1 MSLESLKKQAGR
13 LAAYLGAH
21 HKLRI
26 KHSGALE
33 AIAAAHGARNWATL
47 AAQGGTV
54 VPPDVVTPAG
64 VNAKF
69 SKPSRGESRPL
80 VWHDED
86 DRSISISHA
95 DWSRHT
101 LAEGAHFY
109 TLAWLESHLVNC
121 HRTFGCGVFIN
132 TVEDQRLPIIL
143 DFHRDTHESSPVP
156 EYNLFA
162 GLTVDETC
170 DVLMKA
176 YPPQADFAVRDFI
189 RSRSRDVLKRILPTE
204 IPAHESL
211 TLSLIVLALQP
222 ESIILRMRQDAD
234 LAEQLRGIAKIATA
248 GATSDES
255 LKWAISQMFGPL
267 IQQLKW
273 LRQSK
278 YGSALFSS
286 KSFAQGSRSVVD
298 CFVRGDLLHVTLP
311 DDEGEAE
318 RLRKMWMEVMGL
330 AAKRRRTTV
339 GGPDKPAV
347 LGIGRCKYFVGPVLT
362 ALVEQAR
369 SVDLALLLTTG
380 SELELTRS
388 PAGQRVLDGTYNHL
402 TLGHPRKE
410 VVEQVM
416 RDLERSTAQL
426 RSRTGTSFF

>member
-47 AAQGGTV
+47 AAQGGPAAPTEA
-54 VPPDVVTPAG
+54 VTPAAATA
-64 VNAKF
+64 NL
-69 SKPSRGESRPL
+69 SRRSREGSRPL
-80 VWHDED
+80 VWHED
-86 DRSISISHA
+86 GRIMSISHA

-109 TLAWLESHLVNC
+109 TLAWLETHLVNS
-121 HRTFGCGVFIN
+121 HRTFGCGVFVN
-132 TVEDQRLPIIL
+132 TVEDPRLPIIL
-143 DFHRDTHESSPVP
+143 DFHRDTPESRPAP

-204 IPAHESL
+204 MPAHESL
-211 TLSLIVLALQP
+211 TLSLILLVLQP
-222 ESIILRMRQDAD
+222 EALALRMRQDAD
-234 LAEQLRGIAKIATA
+234 LAEELRGLAEIGTA
-248 GATSDES
+248 GATSGES
-255 LKWAISQMFGPL
+255 LVWAVSQMFGPL

-273 LRQSK
+273 LKQSA
-278 YGSALFSS
+278 YGSALFSN
-286 KSFAQGSRSVVD
+286 KSFAQGARSVVD

-311 DDEGEAE
+311 DEEGAAE
-318 RLRKMWMEVMGL
+318 RLREMWMEVMRM
-330 AAKRRRTTV
+330 AAWRRRSTV
-339 GGPDKPAV
+339 GGQDKPAL
-347 LGIGRCKYFVGPVLT
+347 LGIGRCKYFAGPVLT
-362 ALVEQAR
+362 SLVEQAR
-369 SVDLALLLTTG
+369 SIDLALLLTTG
-380 SELELTRS
+380 SEFELSRT
-388 PAGQRVLDGTYNHL
+388 PAGKRILDCTYNRL
-402 TLGHPRKE
+402 TLGPPRKE

-426 RSRTGTSFF
+426 RSGTGTSFL